1 MFRHPKVS
9 AVRNALLQPFT
20 VTVWMCALGTW
31 LLVLLTLR
39 ISAWLESTY
48 DSDESTV
55 ESSWSATM
63 LATVGAVSEQGT
75 LVSTAIHGPV
85 QQHTSSEDRS
95 SATALSTLLVQQTPS
110 QTSWSYIL
118 IKYNSSP
125 HEGTW
130 VDRRYGSYSFSTSV
144 LHGDER
150 SASRPSRALAPGKGP
165 PVPIVQEA
173 GWAPDTE
180 ATGKIL
186 STLPGIEPR
195 SPGRPARIQTLY

>member
-20 VTVWMCALGTW
+20 VTVWMCVLGTW
-31 LLVLLTLR
+31 LLVLFTLR

-75 LVSTAIHGPV
+75 LVSTAIHVPV
-85 QQHTSSEDRS
+85 QQHTSSEERS
-95 SATALSTLLVQQTPS
+95 SATALSTLLVQQS

-125 HEGTW
+125 ATCHEGTW
-130 VDRRYGSYSFSTSV
+130 VDRRYGSYSLSTSV
-144 LHGDER
+144 L
-150 SASRPSRALAPGKGP
+150 
-165 PVPIVQEA
+165 Q
-173 GWAPDTE
+173 
-180 ATGKIL
+180 
-186 STLPGIEPR
+186 PR
-195 SPGRPARIQTLY
+195 FSPGERTSGSHCTGGWVGSRHRGYR